1 MQYTL
6 WCQLILTYTYVF
18 RIYIKKIFPSRA
30 FKINIIKIQT
40 LLNFIQNISKTKNDT
55 LNTVHLWRTKGVF
68 LNPVSIDYVKAG
80 RRNTSI
86 HDQKKSVGERNA
98 FKVLFLCLMQSCVI
112 FLTADDCMDQNSE
125 KTFLGWPNL
134 YKIHST

>member
-40 LLNFIQNISKTKNDT
+40 LLNFIQSISKTKNDT

-86 HDQKKSVGERNA
+86 HDQKKSVGEKMLLKFYFFA
-98 FKVLFLCLMQSCVI
+98 SCNRVSYFWQLI
-112 FLTADDCMDQNSE
+112 MTAWT
-125 KTFLGWPNL
+125 KTQRRHF
-134 YKIHST
+134 

>member
-18 RIYIKKIFPSRA
+18 RIYIKKICPSRA
-30 FKINIIKIQT
+30 FKINIIKIQA
-40 LLNFIQNISKTKNDT
+40 LLNFIQSFSKTKNDT
-55 LNTVHLWRTKGVF
+55 LNTLMTYERCFFKTLF
-68 LNPVSIDYVKAG
+68 LLIMSKQAG
-80 RRNTSI
+80 EIQVPYTWP
-86 HDQKKSVGERNA
+86 KKISGWKNA
-98 FKVLFLCLMQSCVI
+98 FKILFLCLMQSCVI